1 MKSSS
6 RTQLFITLLLLF
18 LITSPCRLA
27 ASSLESKLQTLST
40 ALTGLKGKLGTL
52 KSKLGELQ
60 GNLAGVLIPPTF
72 DDDEAST
79 VVTMSW
85 TQIDPKVGGALKIQ
99 NHNDFLNHIVNPNQ
113 ENSTTDIILDMD
125 KLQDKQFKK
134 NTYFSENDKFK
145 ALQKLL
151 QSKKYYP
158 HLKKIWI
165 YKKKDF
171 GFFGYMADSFGNT
184 KGYNYQHTDWEIDYP
199 FASPP
204 TIPASPIPP
213 SSSAPATPAPQS
225 NQVLITLVRGD
236 ITKQEFAHK
245 NTAAIVNAANEQLAA
260 GGGVCGSIFAAV
272 NHAALQAECYDNA
285 KNPIVRSDERCLT
298 GQARITG
305 AHEDPARA
313 VGFSYIIHTAGPKG
327 SNPNKEKLL
336 KEAYQNSLRR
346 ADENGITAI
355 AFPAI
360 STALFGYDIND
371 ATPVAIK
378 AILDYTQTN
387 ATKIQEIRL
396 VTFSQNDYSLYKSF
410 LDAHPDKITA
420 TVTSLPA
427 YLQTNNS
434 STEPPLA
441 FQLTPPA
448 SAPAPSTSSSSS
460 SSSWQSPLINKK
472 VRLVLVAGDITQQH
486 FQDSEKAAIV
496 NGASSTFIFGGG
508 VSAKISEA
516 LDSKARDIGNYLK
529 ELTWHQS
536 GSLKSNIFITNGITS
551 SNKNYGQMAI
561 AFPPEQ
567 VKNFI
572 ENGRHRWNYNAGD
585 PKSGGCIGSALIHE
599 AYTEEKQPLPFKYL
613 VQAIG
618 PNMTEVSGLTI
629 TKLIT
634 PTSYHQNQLKFAY
647 QNGLLCADQFQ
658 LKSIAFPV
666 VSGGVFRYPTK
677 EAIEVAVKSCVD
689 YLEENAATT
698 NIKEI
703 RFVVWPREKDKQ
715 DSSGNTIDGAI
726 FRLNEFDHQIQNST
740 INKKEI
746 TPLDQ
751 QYYETNNLTQAPD
764 GTLRGFIK
772 VYEFDLGANQ
782 LPSSSSS
789 AAPSASIDTTLL
801 EQLASD
807 LKYYKTSNQ
816 DHSGHLYEHSIWTA
830 MVIDRWFEEKNGTA
844 PDSGQ
849 SASNWLEGINES
861 DRNTL
866 VLAGFL
872 HDVGKASNVNSNYNF
887 VNASASLNTSALNCA
902 QYPTYHVIGSHP
914 QDGFNFLRLIAP
926 YNLSVIKNAAGLY
939 NAHFKA
945 NGQLDFAQMFQE
957 LGLTEEQQQI
967 IQILTGIH
975 WSFGADLMIH
985 NNPQNFLLTLKK
997 YVGETDYNNKKID
1010 DRILRLAIAIGAA
1023 DVCGMQSEPDAYFN
1037 EFKQRSPY
1045 FQSPVFEQPKQYHAT
1060 KSPKQQFND
1069 WGYRARGITQR
1080 NSLLAFFTKN
1090 PQLALIAPVEV
1101 PHFFQTPFLYAST
1114 LFTQYHETL
1123 NPGCC

>member
-1 MKSSS
+1 MKSFS
-6 RTQLFITLLLLF
+6 RTQLFITLLLLL
-18 LITSPCRLA
+18 LISSPCKLA
-27 ASSLESKLQTLST
+27 ANNLGSKLQTLRT

-60 GNLAGVLIPPTF
+60 GNLAGVLRPPTL
-72 DDDEAST
+72 DDEEAST
-79 VVTMSW
+79 VVTISW
-85 TQIDPKVGGALKIQ
+85 TQTYPKASEALTIQ
-99 NHNDFLNHIVNPNQ
+99 NHDNFLNHIVNPNQ

-245 NTAAIVNAANEQLAA
+245 NTAAIVNAANEQLEA

-272 NHAALQAECYDNA
+272 NHAALQAECSDNA
-285 KNPIVRSDERCLT
+285 KNPIIKSNERCLT

-378 AILDYTQTN
+378 AILDYIKTN

-448 SAPAPSTSSSSS
+448 SAPAPTPSHSSSSS
-460 SSSWQSPLINKK
+460 SSSWQSALINKK

-496 NGASSTFIFGGG
+496 NGANNVFAFVGG
-508 VSAKISEA
+508 VSAPISQILSAETNQMSTILPGKGWVQDA
-516 LDSKARDIGNYLK
+516 LNPNLFI
-529 ELTWHQS
+529 
-536 GSLKSNIFITNGITS
+536 KSNSPLNFGKI
-551 SNKNYGQMAI
+551 ML
-561 AFPPEQ
+561 AFPPGDGI
-567 VKNFI
+567 KFI
-572 ENGRHRWNYNAGD
+572 QQGTLTHNSNKEMCSD
-585 PKSGGCIGSALIHE
+585 GSALIHT
-599 AYTEEKQPLPFKYL
+599 AHPSGSLLPFKYL
-613 VQAIG
+613 VQVVGPDLRAI
-618 PNMTEVSGLTI
+618 TSADYKTI
-629 TKLIT
+629 
-634 PTSYHQNQLKFAY
+634 LKPARLPLQDQDKESLKYAY
-647 QNGLLCADQFQ
+647 QNGLLCAEKFGVE
-658 LKSIAFPV
+658 SIAFPV
-666 VSGGVFRYPTK
+666 VSGGVFGYPIK
-677 EAIEVAVKSCVD
+677 EAIQGAVQSCVD
-689 YLEENAATT
+689 YLEANKAAT

-703 RFVVWPREKDKQ
+703 RFVVWIKEKDLTTRLDVFKTEIEK
-715 DSSGNTIDGAI
+715 SKINTKNGT
-726 FRLNEFDHQIQNST
+726 QI
-740 INKKEI
+740 I
-746 TPLDQ
+746 PLDRDH
-751 QYYETNNLTQAPD
+751 YKTNNLYTYPD

-807 LKYYKTSNQ
+807 LKYYKTNNA

-844 PDSGQ
+844 TDSDQ
-849 SASNWLEGINES
+849 SASSWLEGISES

-872 HDVGKASNVNSNYNF
+872 HDVGKASNLNSNYNF
-887 VNASASLNTSALNCA
+887 VNASASLNTSTLNCA
-902 QYPTYHVIGSHP
+902 QYPTYNIIGSHP

-926 YNLSVIKNAAGLY
+926 YNLSIIKNSAGLY
-939 NAHFKA
+939 NAHFKK
-945 NGQLDFAQMFQE
+945 NGQLNFAQMFQE

>member
-1 MKSSS
+1 MQDLRGLIMKSSS

-40 ALTGLKGKLGTL
+40 SLTGLKGKLGKL
-52 KSKLGELQ
+52 KSKLRELQ

-184 KGYNYQHTDWEIDYP
+184 KAYNYQHTDWEINYP

-213 SSSAPATPAPQS
+213 SSSAA
-225 NQVLITLVRGD
+225 
-236 ITKQEFAHK
+236 
-245 NTAAIVNAANEQLAA
+245 
-260 GGGVCGSIFAAV
+260 
-272 NHAALQAECYDNA
+272 
-285 KNPIVRSDERCLT
+285 
-298 GQARITG
+298 
-305 AHEDPARA
+305 
-313 VGFSYIIHTAGPKG
+313 
-327 SNPNKEKLL
+327 
-336 KEAYQNSLRR
+336 
-346 ADENGITAI
+346 
-355 AFPAI
+355 
-360 STALFGYDIND
+360 
-371 ATPVAIK
+371 
-378 AILDYTQTN
+378 
-387 ATKIQEIRL
+387 
-396 VTFSQNDYSLYKSF
+396 
-410 LDAHPDKITA
+410 
-420 TVTSLPA
+420 
-427 YLQTNNS
+427 
-434 STEPPLA
+434 
-441 FQLTPPA
+441 TPPA
-448 SAPAPSTSSSSS
+448 SAPAPAPSHSSSSS
-460 SSSWQSPLINKK
+460 SSSWQSLLINKK

-703 RFVVWPREKDKQ
+703 RFVVWSGEKDKR

-726 FRLNEFDHQIQNST
+726 FRLNTFDHHIKNNKINNKNGIQ
-740 INKKEI
+740 I

-807 LKYYKTSNQ
+807 LKYYKTNNA

-844 PDSGQ
+844 TDSDQ
-849 SASNWLEGINES
+849 SASSWLEGISES

-872 HDVGKASNVNSNYNF
+872 HDVGKASNLNSNYNF
-887 VNASASLNTSALNCA
+887 VNASASLNTSTLNCA
-902 QYPTYHVIGSHP
+902 QYPTYNIIGSHP

-926 YNLSVIKNAAGLY
+926 YNLSIIKNSAGLY
-939 NAHFKA
+939 NAHFKK
-945 NGQLDFAQMFQE
+945 NGQLNFAQMFQE